1 MKDNKCY
8 KSIINITNMQ
18 WILTCDNG
26 KEIDMSSDILL
37 QMEKKITRQDVL
49 DRIEFYKSTNKWK

>member
-1 MKDNKCY
+1 MWVRFSPCQLTLKYN
-8 KSIINITNMQ
+8 NMQ

-26 KEIDMSSDILL
+26 KEIDMSYYIGQ

-49 DRIEFYKSTNKWK
+49 DRIEFYKSTNR